1 MTDSGFN
8 GIGGGG
14 GAAVTL
20 PVSIANGGTG
30 QASAGAALT
39 ALGAASTT
47 NLALV
52 LKPKEGAALT
62 DANTTIQPF
71 TDKAS
76 QYTMAGPTTM
86 TTNRTDIIGVTSVP
100 TGMLVRIVRKDT
112 TANTLALTNGGT
124 NGGTIH
130 TFGASPT
137 TIEAMTAYF
146 NGVDWVKTGFEYL
159 VTS

>member
-8 GIGGGG
+8 GLGGGG

-20 PVSIANGGTG
+20 PVSITNGGTG

-62 DANTTIQPF
+62 DANATIQPF

-76 QYTMAGPTTM
+76 QYTLPASTL
-86 TTNRTDIIGVTSVP
+86 TTNRTLTLGTTGVL
-100 TGMLVRIVRKDT
+100 TGTLVRIARKDL
-112 TANTLALTNGGT
+112 TANTYAIANGGT
-124 NGGTIH
+124 NGGTLL

-137 TIEAMTAYF
+137 TIEAATFFY
-146 NGVDWVKTGFEYL
+146 NGTDWVYTGREYL
-159 VTS
+159 ATA